1 MKNEEIRIKLPRPTP
16 VQQKI
21 LNKASRYNAV
31 AMGEKAGKTTLGI
44 EVILASPRGAI
55 VGGPPVSWFAPTE
68 DAYTSK
74 KPYFEQLQLITSYD
88 PKLLLED
95 QAYQALKLELGI

>member
-1 MKNEEIRIKLPRPTP
+1 MVISEYTAENGVVLSAAAFILSNATIHSHTVTVESTVTEKKDMECIFCIYASEE
-16 VQQKI
+16 
-21 LNKASRYNAV
+21 
-31 AMGEKAGKTTLGI
+31 
-44 EVILASPRGAI
+44 
-55 VGGPPVSWFAPTE
+55 
-68 DAYTSK
+68 AYTSK